1 MNAVFST
8 LSMKRTGEE
17 AVQLH
22 KELDI
27 RVLALWSFAVC
38 VPHMMG
44 VQIDTCIHKSSV
56 N

>member
-8 LSMKRTGEE
+8 LLMKRTGEE

-27 RVLALWSFAVC
+27 RVLALWSFAVR